1 MLLRRYHNRKPTTR
15 GYGVPIDSPKFTSI
29 AEMSVKELKEL
40 CKERGLKGY
49 SRMNEADLIELLLG
63 GVDDVGTE

>member
-1 MLLRRYHNRKPTTR
+1 MMLRRYHKRKSLTR
-15 GYGVPIDSPKFTSI
+15 GYGIQINSPKLTSI

-49 SRMNEADLIELLLG
+49 SKMNEAELIALLSG
-63 GVDDVGTE
+63 ESDA

>member
-1 MLLRRYHNRKPTTR
+1 MLLRRYHNRKPPTR
-15 GYGVPIDSPKFTSI
+15 GFGIPINSPKLTSI

-49 SRMNEADLIELLLG
+49 SKLNEAELIALLRG
-63 GVDDVGTE
+63 ETDD